1 MIVSF
6 MFLLLAA
13 LTLLGMPIA
22 FATGVSSLVF
32 LLYQGI
38 PLNVVSQN
46 LISGID
52 SFTIFSIPFFYLAGE
67 LMNFSGVTERIIDM
81 AKALVGHLRGGLAQV
96 NILASVFFAG
106 ISGSATADTAA
117 LGSILIPAMKKEGYD
132 AEFSAAI
139 TAASSLIGPIIPP
152 SIGLVLYGVLAQQ
165 PVGKLLAAGI
175 FPGFVIAFSQM
186 IFTHY
191 YAIKKNYP
199 LSPRS
204 TLQIAGRAIFRGT
217 PALMMPI
224 IIVVGILSGV
234 FTPTE
239 AAAVAVLY
247 GFFMGSV
254 VYRKVSMRKTW
265 DLFASVA
272 LNSTKVLLIIAFA
285 SMFSWVVTRAQVPTT
300 VLNALLRLSDNRY
313 VLLALITLFIF
324 VMGLFMIPSA
334 VQVVVTPILVPVIL
348 KLGID
353 PIHFGV
359 LLVFTT
365 GIGSIT
371 PPVGVCL
378 SLAAEIAD
386 TSYKDLVKAMIPLY
400 IPMIVATLII
410 AYVPWL
416 STFIP
421 NFFLK

>member
-6 MFLLLAA
+6 MFFLLAA

-265 DLFASVA
+265 DLLASVA

>member
-265 DLFASVA
+265 DLLASVA

>member
-6 MFLLLAA
+6 MFLLLAV

-265 DLFASVA
+265 DLLASVA

>member
-1 MIVSF
+1 MMIAL
-6 MFLLLAA
+6 MFILLAT

-32 LLYQGI
+32 LLCQGI
-38 PLNVVSQN
+38 PLNVLSQN
-46 LISGID
+46 IVSGID

-67 LMNFSGVTERIIDM
+67 LMNFSGITDRIIDM
-81 AKALVGHLRGGLAQV
+81 AKALVGHMRGGLAQV

-132 AEFSAAI
+132 ADFSAAI

-175 FPGFVIAFSQM
+175 LPGFVIAISQM
-186 IFTHY
+186 VFTHY
-191 YAIKKNYP
+191 YSIRKNYP
-199 LSPRS
+199 ISPRATFKQAS
-204 TLQIAGRAIFRGT
+204 RAVFRGT

-224 IIVVGILSGV
+224 IIVVGILSGM

-247 GFFMGSV
+247 GFFMGAV
-254 VYRKVSMRKTW
+254 VYRE
-265 DLFASVA
+265 ASLRRMWNLLANVA
-272 LNSTKVLLIIAFA
+272 LNSIKVLLIIAFA

-300 VLNALLRLSDNRY
+300 VLNALLQLSQNRY
-313 VLLALITLFIF
+313 VLLGLITLFIF
-324 VMGLFMIPSA
+324 IMGLFMIPSA
-334 VQVVVTPILVPVIL
+334 IQVVVTPILVPVIL

-386 TSYKDLVKAMIPLY
+386 TSYKDLVKTMIPIY
-400 IPMIVATLII
+400 IPMLIATLII
-410 AYVPWL
+410 AYVPWV

-421 NFFLK
+421 DYFLK

>member
-1 MIVSF
+1 MIVAF
-6 MFLLLAA
+6 MFILLAA

-22 FATGVSSLVF
+22 FATGVSSLAF
-32 LLYQGI
+32 LIYQGI

-46 LISGID
+46 IISGID

-96 NILASVFFAG
+96 NIVASVFFAG

-175 FPGFVIAFSQM
+175 FPGFVIALSQM

-191 YAIKKNYP
+191 YSIKKNYP
-199 LSPRS
+199 LSPKTSFRA
-204 TLQIAGRAIFRGT
+204 AGRAVFRGT
-217 PALMMPI
+217 PALMMPV

-247 GFFMGSV
+247 GFFMGTV
-254 VYRKVSMRKTW
+254 VYRQVSLRRTW
-265 DLFASVA
+265 TLLANVA
-272 LNSTKVLLIIAFA
+272 LNSIKVLLIIAFA

-313 VLLALITLFIF
+313 VLLGLMTLFIF

-334 VQVVVTPILVPVIL
+334 IQVVVTPILVPVIL

-378 SLAAEIAD
+378 SLAAEIAG
-386 TSYKDLVKAMIPLY
+386 TSYKDLVKAMIPIYL
-400 IPMIVATLII
+400 PMIVATLII
-410 AYVPWL
+410 AYVPWI